1 MKCTV
6 NAQSLRVCRYARYVD
21 GMSYQVIP
29 QYEVCHGM
37 SPFRGH
43 TSILEKC
50 TYLIPNLQNATCS
63 MESAYFYKER
73 VRGIENQR
81 EWAFGRV
88 ASGVLQNPG
97 GVNFK
102 SSPPAATG
110 ASSQWS
116 TSEEGR
122 EWRERQES
130 YAGNRTQTAKH
141 RLAEWRESAK
151 ADQESRTARLEARKQ
166 MAEQKAVGGPQTG
179 AGRASDRQ
187 VGGSHYKGASGQ
199 PWDVVDTWPVE
210 QRIGFYRGNALKY
223 LMRAGTKGTR
233 LEDIGKAEHYLQK
246 LLEVLHVEVR
256 DCGSPDV
263 LRPAVGRAAG
273 LVYPNI
279 EAVA

>member
-1 MKCTV
+1 M
-6 NAQSLRVCRYARYVD
+6 
-21 GMSYQVIP
+21 
-29 QYEVCHGM
+29 
-37 SPFRGH
+37 
-43 TSILEKC
+43 
-50 TYLIPNLQNATCS
+50 
-63 MESAYFYKER
+63 
-73 VRGIENQR
+73 GIENQS

-88 ASGVLQNPG
+88 ASGLLQNPG

-102 SSPPAATG
+102 SSLPAATG

-116 TSEEGR
+116 AAEVAANAQWDREWQERQWDLVREGR
-122 EWRERQES
+122 ERREGQES
-130 YAGNRTQTAKH
+130 YSGNRTQTAKYL
-141 RLAEWRESAK
+141 LARWRASEK
-151 ADQESRTARLEARKQ
+151 AEQESRTALLEARKQ
-166 MAEQKAVGGPQTG
+166 MAEQKPVGGPQTG